1 MRLTVLGRSPARPN
15 PDEACA
21 GYLFEAGGTRLL
33 LDAGPGVVAQLLRLH
48 HPDELDAVVIS
59 HMHTDHFLDLVT
71 LRYVYPWRDEARRKL
86 RVVLPPGSM
95 DQMRD
100 MARGAG
106 YPDFWEK
113 AFTLEEHDGDR
124 PFEVKAVQLEPGP
137 TQHYIPTW
145 GFRIT
150 ARGIDEDT
158 SRLFVYSADSA
169 PCEQLGRLI
178 TGANLLLC
186 EATLRSL
193 DEDAAPPEPRGHLL
207 PAEAGEIARRA
218 GVERLLLTHLPA
230 GPSGAPEAR
239 EQAARAFEHEVAI
252 AEPQRSYE
260 V

>member
-21 GYLFEAGGTRLL
+21 GYLLDAGGSRLL
-33 LDAGPGVVAQLLRLH
+33 LDAGPGVVAQLLRLG

-71 LRYVYPWRDEARRKL
+71 LRYVYPWADEARRKL
-86 RVVLPPGSM
+86 RVILPPGSM
-95 DQMRD
+95 EQMAD

-113 AFTLEEHDGDR
+113 AFTLEEHDGER
-124 PFEVKAVQLEPGP
+124 PFEVGAARLEPGP

-150 ARGIDEDT
+150 TRGPDEDP

-169 PCEQLGRLI
+169 PCEQLERLI
-178 TGANLLLC
+178 EGAHLLLC

-193 DEDAAPPEPRGHLL
+193 GEDAAPPEPRGHLL

-218 GVERLLLTHLPA
+218 GVERLVLTHLPA
-230 GPSGAPEAR
+230 GPAGAPEAHD
-239 EQAARAFEHEVAI
+239 QASLAFGREVAI
-252 AEPQRSYE
+252 AEPQRSHE
-260 V
+260 I